1 MQKWI
6 IIIEENVST
15 LKNRRRRSLYTLL
28 IHSVIKKE
36 KLIEAIVE
44 FYIFEDNIKK
54 TLFNITRYLEVVN

>member
-15 LKNRRRRSLYTLL
+15 LEKRIRSLQTLP
-28 IHSVIKKE
+28 IHSVIKKG
-36 KLIEAIVE
+36 KLIEGIVE
-44 FYIFEDNIKK
+44 FYIFEDNIKR